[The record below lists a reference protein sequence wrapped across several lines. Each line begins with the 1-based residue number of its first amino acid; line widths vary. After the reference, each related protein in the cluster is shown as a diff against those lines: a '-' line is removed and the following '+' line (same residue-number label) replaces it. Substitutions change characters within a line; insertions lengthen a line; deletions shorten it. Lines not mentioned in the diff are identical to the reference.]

1 MNDAPEQAVLPDT
14 RQRDAPLLD
23 VRDLTVRYGGAAE
36 SAAVRGV
43 SFRLQP
49 GEALGI
55 VGESGSGKSSIAGAI
70 LDFLGPAARI
80 SGQIM
85 FEGRDL
91 TQLSRAEHRAVL
103 GRRIGAVFQDPF
115 TALNPAIRVGQQIA
129 EPMVH
134 HLGMPWTEALLRAES
149 LLREMGIHRAEQ
161 VARAFPHQISGGM
174 KQRALIAA
182 ALACEPP
189 LLILD
194 EPTTALDVTVEA
206 QILRLLA
213 RLRRQKQVSLLF
225 ISHNLGVVRRI
236 CDSVAVM
243 YASQFVEHGAVR
255 EVLERP
261 THPYS
266 KGLLASRPPLEAS
279 ARGNRLPAI
288 QGQMPSAAHPDGG
301 CVFAPR
307 CPFVEERCTSGPQA
321 MVMAATGHAAR
332 CWKADTLG
340 EWPREAVEAIAQPPF
355 RRGDALVNI
364 TQLRKTFA
372 TRRGLA
378 AWRLSIAGGSP
389 RLRYQP
395 TEVAAVDGVSLS
407 ISPGEVLGLVGES
420 GCGKSTLG
428 RLALQLLRQTA
439 GSIEFDG
446 ADLGALPGPELRVFR
461 KQAQIVFQNVGSSL
475 NPRLSV
481 GEALERP
488 LTLFGLTRPRAR
500 HQRVEDLLDM
510 VRLPSS
516 YRQRYPHQLS
526 GGERQRVA
534 IARALAT
541 EPRFIVCD
549 EPVSALDVSVQA
561 SIVNLLADL
570 RDQFGLAYLFIS
582 HDLAVVAQLSDRVA
596 VMYLGRI
603 CETGTP
609 ADLLAT
615 PRHPYTRMLL
625 AAAADDADAE
635 VDRPTPEAHGAP
647 SSGCAFAARCPQCVP
662 SVCGTDAPALRLVGD
677 AHEVACHFD
686 ISNAPHPP
694 AILARL
700 VAG

>member
-1 MNDAPEQAVLPDT
+1 MNE
-14 RQRDAPLLD
+14 APLLRI
-23 VRDLTVRYGGAAE
+23 RDLTVRYGGGG
-36 SAAVRGV
+36 AAVRNV
-43 SFRLQP
+43 SLELKP

-70 LDFLGPAARI
+70 LGLLGPGAQTEGEI
-80 SGQIM
+80 L

-91 TQLSRAEHRAVL
+91 TRLTAVQRRAVL

-115 TALNPAIRVGQQIA
+115 TALNPALRVGRQIA
-129 EPMVH
+129 EPMVQ
-134 HLGMPWTEALLRAES
+134 HLGLRQPEAMRRAVS
-149 LLREMGIHRAEQ
+149 LLREMGIHRAEEVSQ
-161 VARAFPHQISGGM
+161 AFPHQLSGGM

-213 RLRRQKQVSLLF
+213 SLRRQKQVSMLF
-225 ISHNLGVVRRI
+225 ISHNLGVVRRL
-236 CDSVAVM
+236 CDRVAVM
-243 YASQFVEHGAVR
+243 YASQFVEVGSVR
-255 EVLERP
+255 DVLEHSV
-261 THPYS
+261 HPYS
-266 KGLLASRPPLEAS
+266 KGLLASRPPLAAAS
-279 ARGNRLPAI
+279 RGSRLPAI
-288 QGQMPSAAHPDGG
+288 QGQMPGAARPEAG

-307 CPFVEERCTSGPQA
+307 CPFAEARCITEPQPLVLA
-321 MVMAATGHAAR
+321 ETGHLTR
-332 CWKADTLG
+332 CWKADSLG
-340 EWPREAVEAIAQPPF
+340 EWPRQAVEAIDQPPF
-355 RRGDALVNI
+355 RRGDALVNV
-364 TQLRKTFA
+364 TKLRKSFA

-378 AWRLSIAGGSP
+378 AWRLSFAGSRP
-389 RLRYQP
+389 SLRYQP
-395 TEVAAVDGVSLS
+395 TRVTAVDGVSLS

-428 RLALQLLRQTA
+428 RLVLRLLRQTD
-439 GSIEFDG
+439 GSVEFDG
-446 ADLGALPGPELRVFR
+446 ADLDLLAGPGIGAFR

-488 LTLFGLTRPRAR
+488 LALFNLAKPSAR
-500 HQRVEDLLDM
+500 RQRVDELLEM
-510 VRLPSS
+510 VRLPAS
-516 YRQRYPHQLS
+516 YRLRYPHELS

-561 SIVNLLADL
+561 AIVNLLADL

-596 VMYLGRI
+596 VMYHGRI

-609 ADLLAT
+609 ADLLAA

-625 AAAADDADAE
+625 DAVADGSD
-635 VDRPTPEAHGAP
+635 DRGAVETAVTP
-647 SSGCAFAARCPQCVP
+647 SQGCVFAARCPHCVP
-662 SVCGTDAPALRLVGD
+662 TVCGVIVPELRAVSLS
-677 AHEVACHFD
+677 HQVACHVESFGAAKPVVVMAHD
-686 ISNAPHPP
+686 
-694 AILARL
+694 
-700 VAG
+700 VAS